1 MSIREFV
8 VGPGDGQLVGSNPWF
23 ERVPKGKQCLGQVK
37 SIFCQA
43 FQVVVLV
50 VWLFLPSLWV
60 GVPPPRRAWV
70 VDGGDSYS
78 HCACAVQLSPLRDTI
93 NRYTST

>member
-23 ERVPKGKQCLGQVK
+23 ERVPKGKQCLGQSEVYFL
-37 SIFCQA
+37 SSG
-43 FQVVVLV
+43 VVLV

-60 GVPPPRRAWV
+60 GVPPTRRAWV